1 MARRAHRS
9 SILSSSRTPDQLRVP
24 RSEHLVHF
32 SRRRCFEHNQ
42 RPEHLTCRRPR
53 LDVARRAHPWPGTWC
68 TYRRSQYERYSLA
81 VTSDGKVG
89 PSGVVLRP
97 LSGPGGDNVVWCCAA
112 ARAGSVCGRTPVTMF
127 AYAHAKWCVLRVVS
141 NAYTTD
147 SRQHI
152 RLGRPKRQPANS
164 TAEEEKP
171 PPKSAPARKK
181 AVEVLGCAARDE
193 RVRRTSRKRPR
204 PSRAPQE
211 VTRKTLRRA
220 QTGRV
225 SVRRNKWIR
234 GC

>member
-97 LSGPGGDNVVWCCAA
+97 PHGSKSDNVVV
-112 ARAGSVCGRTPVTMF
+112 R
-127 AYAHAKWCVLRVVS
+127 
-141 NAYTTD
+141 
-147 SRQHI
+147 
-152 RLGRPKRQPANS
+152 
-164 TAEEEKP
+164 
-171 PPKSAPARKK
+171 PARIRSLGQRCSPRQSLQCRRQVSCPFPGEKYGTPRHPNLLSTPQVR
-181 AVEVLGCAARDE
+181 ASDLFDLTLNELSGFAAQAPDPVLQH
-193 RVRRTSRKRPR
+193 VRR
-204 PSRAPQE
+204 
-211 VTRKTLRRA
+211 
-220 QTGRV
+220 QTDG
-225 SVRRNKWIR
+225 IH
-234 GC
+234 G

>member
-9 SILSSSRTPDQLRVP
+9 SILSSSRTPDQLRVA

-97 LSGPGGDNVVWCCAA
+97 PHGSKCDNVV
-112 ARAGSVCGRTPVTMF
+112 
-127 AYAHAKWCVLRVVS
+127 
-141 NAYTTD
+141 
-147 SRQHI
+147 
-152 RLGRPKRQPANS
+152 
-164 TAEEEKP
+164 
-171 PPKSAPARKK
+171 PARWTAPVGVARRKK
-181 AVEVLGCAARDE
+181 LPSAGARRPGQGASLVDPCFWSFEFREFTAVVVLDRSA
-193 RVRRTSRKRPR
+193 
-204 PSRAPQE
+204 
-211 VTRKTLRRA
+211 
-220 QTGRV
+220 
-225 SVRRNKWIR
+225 
-234 GC
+234 

>member
-97 LSGPGGDNVVWCCAA
+97 PHGAKRDNVVVAFLDHVA
-112 ARAGSVCGRTPVTMF
+112 VDGR
-127 AYAHAKWCVLRVVS
+127 RVM
-141 NAYTTD
+141 NCE
-147 SRQHI
+147 
-152 RLGRPKRQPANS
+152 P
-164 TAEEEKP
+164 
-171 PPKSAPARKK
+171 
-181 AVEVLGCAARDE
+181 
-193 RVRRTSRKRPR
+193 RRTCGERFIETVYRRDLSRLCGVWLYRSRIAASPR
-204 PSRAPQE
+204 
-211 VTRKTLRRA
+211 LRNRNRGKG
-220 QTGRV
+220 GRCRDFMTHTMICQINRDWYT
-225 SVRRNKWIR
+225 SVQR
-234 GC
+234 

>member
-1 MARRAHRS
+1 MSRSGAGQGHESQHCSTRSFNSGGSSAARRRRVGGAGQDPAHRGTATEAGCGRFMWRGERTGHVARRAHRS

-97 LSGPGGDNVVWCCAA
+97 LSGPGGDNVP
-112 ARAGSVCGRTPVTMF
+112 PV
-127 AYAHAKWCVLRVVS
+127 
-141 NAYTTD
+141 
-147 SRQHI
+147 
-152 RLGRPKRQPANS
+152 RLMS
-164 TAEEEKP
+164 C
-171 PPKSAPARKK
+171 
-181 AVEVLGCAARDE
+181 LGCNSA
-193 RVRRTSRKRPR
+193 
-204 PSRAPQE
+204 
-211 VTRKTLRRA
+211 
-220 QTGRV
+220 
-225 SVRRNKWIR
+225 
-234 GC
+234 

>member
-89 PSGVVLRP
+89 PSGVSPYWVIMQRSDHNARTATRLRVEA
-97 LSGPGGDNVVWCCAA
+97 SAMDASCSEG
-112 ARAGSVCGRTPVTMF
+112 PVT
-127 AYAHAKWCVLRVVS
+127 
-141 NAYTTD
+141 
-147 SRQHI
+147 SRNNLTRTVMGLLQTEGCH
-152 RLGRPKRQPANS
+152 N
-164 TAEEEKP
+164 T
-171 PPKSAPARKK
+171 
-181 AVEVLGCAARDE
+181 VEHG
-193 RVRRTSRKRPR
+193 TSG
-204 PSRAPQE
+204 
-211 VTRKTLRRA
+211 A
-220 QTGRV
+220 QGQ
-225 SVRRNKWIR
+225 
-234 GC
+234 G

>member
-97 LSGPGGDNVVWCCAA
+97 PHMVLKPPLLVVEPHWSASSELSRDGLRPRWPAGRLQCSTYGPWLPND
-112 ARAGSVCGRTPVTMF
+112 ARFGRTWSV
-127 AYAHAKWCVLRVVS
+127 WSVS
-141 NAYTTD
+141 WLQAF
-147 SRQHI
+147 
-152 RLGRPKRQPANS
+152 
-164 TAEEEKP
+164 
-171 PPKSAPARKK
+171 
-181 AVEVLGCAARDE
+181 
-193 RVRRTSRKRPR
+193 
-204 PSRAPQE
+204 
-211 VTRKTLRRA
+211 
-220 QTGRV
+220 
-225 SVRRNKWIR
+225 
-234 GC
+234 

>member
-97 LSGPGGDNVVWCCAA
+97 LSGPGGDNVTRRPGAVHPSPFGMGGACSNTRPGRGRNPYGQASSSRRPRRTRTRRRGVRAKAPAA
-112 ARAGSVCGRTPVTMF
+112 SRGAGGPRSRETPPPPPLPTTTTLPRATRDRRATSSP
-127 AYAHAKWCVLRVVS
+127 
-141 NAYTTD
+141 
-147 SRQHI
+147 
-152 RLGRPKRQPANS
+152 S
-164 TAEEEKP
+164 TAP
-171 PPKSAPARKK
+171 SALA
-181 AVEVLGCAARDE
+181 
-193 RVRRTSRKRPR
+193 
-204 PSRAPQE
+204 
-211 VTRKTLRRA
+211 
-220 QTGRV
+220 
-225 SVRRNKWIR
+225 
-234 GC
+234 

>member
-89 PSGVVLRP
+89 PSGVGVCSRISAA
-97 LSGPGGDNVVWCCAA
+97 LSCDTVKTRFSGSGG
-112 ARAGSVCGRTPVTMF
+112 AGRS
-127 AYAHAKWCVLRVVS
+127 
-141 NAYTTD
+141 
-147 SRQHI
+147 
-152 RLGRPKRQPANS
+152 
-164 TAEEEKP
+164 
-171 PPKSAPARKK
+171 PARKFYGQALFSRQNLHAIRPTAPRWIALIETCTK
-181 AVEVLGCAARDE
+181 HAKQGECGAARGLQE
-193 RVRRTSRKRPR
+193 RTCLRNAVATAMDVRSCGSSRP
-204 PSRAPQE
+204 A
-211 VTRKTLRRA
+211 
-220 QTGRV
+220 
-225 SVRRNKWIR
+225 
-234 GC
+234 

>member
-9 SILSSSRTPDQLRVP
+9 SILSSSRTPDQLRVA

-97 LSGPGGDNVVWCCAA
+97 PH
-112 ARAGSVCGRTPVTMF
+112 RAKCD
-127 AYAHAKWCVLRVVS
+127 K
-141 NAYTTD
+141 
-147 SRQHI
+147 
-152 RLGRPKRQPANS
+152 
-164 TAEEEKP
+164 
-171 PPKSAPARKK
+171 
-181 AVEVLGCAARDE
+181 LGCRSSSVQCYFVLQLDSERWTTGLPNSLRAVGARPPLPLPH
-193 RVRRTSRKRPR
+193 TNLLSAFTHSK
-204 PSRAPQE
+204 
-211 VTRKTLRRA
+211 K
-220 QTGRV
+220 
-225 SVRRNKWIR
+225 
-234 GC
+234 

>member
-68 TYRRSQYERYSLA
+68 TYRRAQYERYSLA

-97 LSGPGGDNVVWCCAA
+97 LSHCKCDNVFPPPFCGARRRPGPGAGAERRRPARACGGRSAFTPRCGRARKGGKPWVVSGGENPAA
-112 ARAGSVCGRTPVTMF
+112 LARAGRPSGGARRRSGAHSCPRARHQQRCGR
-127 AYAHAKWCVLRVVS
+127 
-141 NAYTTD
+141 N
-147 SRQHI
+147 
-152 RLGRPKRQPANS
+152 
-164 TAEEEKP
+164 
-171 PPKSAPARKK
+171 
-181 AVEVLGCAARDE
+181 
-193 RVRRTSRKRPR
+193 
-204 PSRAPQE
+204 
-211 VTRKTLRRA
+211 
-220 QTGRV
+220 
-225 SVRRNKWIR
+225 
-234 GC
+234 

>member
-1 MARRAHRS
+1 MPTHGTLTSILQRLTHAGPRGARTHRARSAARTCRAAALGRIMGVSAAARDPPTAAAAVQRVAEESEELGRILRIEARPLKQAVWEVQVARRAHRS

-97 LSGPGGDNVVWCCAA
+97 LSGPGGDNV
-112 ARAGSVCGRTPVTMF
+112 SP
-127 AYAHAKWCVLRVVS
+127 
-141 NAYTTD
+141 
-147 SRQHI
+147 
-152 RLGRPKRQPANS
+152 
-164 TAEEEKP
+164 
-171 PPKSAPARKK
+171 
-181 AVEVLGCAARDE
+181 
-193 RVRRTSRKRPR
+193 
-204 PSRAPQE
+204 
-211 VTRKTLRRA
+211 
-220 QTGRV
+220 
-225 SVRRNKWIR
+225 
-234 GC
+234 

>member
-97 LSGPGGDNVVWCCAA
+97 PHGSKRDNVT
-112 ARAGSVCGRTPVTMF
+112 AGSAGATGGSSVRGVARRRRQRAKRTPCWRACGLRIFWTRALAAVPQSAVPRCAWGGGLDTTATRRQRGEPTPHPHPPHTHTTHRTPPASPVAPT
-127 AYAHAKWCVLRVVS
+127 AY
-141 NAYTTD
+141 
-147 SRQHI
+147 
-152 RLGRPKRQPANS
+152 P
-164 TAEEEKP
+164 
-171 PPKSAPARKK
+171 
-181 AVEVLGCAARDE
+181 
-193 RVRRTSRKRPR
+193 
-204 PSRAPQE
+204 
-211 VTRKTLRRA
+211 
-220 QTGRV
+220 
-225 SVRRNKWIR
+225 
-234 GC
+234 

>member
-97 LSGPGGDNVVWCCAA
+97 PHEAKCDNVIPPGPNPSSNRGWPIIRNVTQEVTSVSYGWSQRHGGCFRDRGSHPGGDCA
-112 ARAGSVCGRTPVTMF
+112 
-127 AYAHAKWCVLRVVS
+127 
-141 NAYTTD
+141 
-147 SRQHI
+147 
-152 RLGRPKRQPANS
+152 
-164 TAEEEKP
+164 
-171 PPKSAPARKK
+171 
-181 AVEVLGCAARDE
+181 
-193 RVRRTSRKRPR
+193 
-204 PSRAPQE
+204 
-211 VTRKTLRRA
+211 
-220 QTGRV
+220 
-225 SVRRNKWIR
+225 
-234 GC
+234 

>member
-97 LSGPGGDNVVWCCAA
+97 LSGPGGDNVLALGTAKPPKGCGATSNQIPIQGWP
-112 ARAGSVCGRTPVTMF
+112 GTSVGFWPKHPLDVILSQNGPQKR
-127 AYAHAKWCVLRVVS
+127 VLRRKLGLETVS
-141 NAYTTD
+141 
-147 SRQHI
+147 SGSEI
-152 RLGRPKRQPANS
+152 FVC
-164 TAEEEKP
+164 
-171 PPKSAPARKK
+171 SAHYHPM
-181 AVEVLGCAARDE
+181 GC
-193 RVRRTSRKRPR
+193 
-204 PSRAPQE
+204 
-211 VTRKTLRRA
+211 
-220 QTGRV
+220 
-225 SVRRNKWIR
+225 
-234 GC
+234 

>member
-97 LSGPGGDNVVWCCAA
+97 PHEAKCDNVVEQ
-112 ARAGSVCGRTPVTMF
+112 RRREP
-127 AYAHAKWCVLRVVS
+127 
-141 NAYTTD
+141 
-147 SRQHI
+147 
-152 RLGRPKRQPANS
+152 
-164 TAEEEKP
+164 
-171 PPKSAPARKK
+171 PARKQGRG
-181 AVEVLGCAARDE
+181 ENGGCYYSD
-193 RVRRTSRKRPR
+193 RRLS
-204 PSRAPQE
+204 
-211 VTRKTLRRA
+211 LRHVQRTPHLVYHCA
-220 QTGRV
+220 GTEAGQLIHYPV
-225 SVRRNKWIR
+225 VQALL
-234 GC
+234 